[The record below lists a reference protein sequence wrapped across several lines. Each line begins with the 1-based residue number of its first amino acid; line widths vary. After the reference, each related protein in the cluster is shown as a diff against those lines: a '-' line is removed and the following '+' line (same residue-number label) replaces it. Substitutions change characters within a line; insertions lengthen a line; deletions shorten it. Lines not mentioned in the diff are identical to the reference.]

1 MESLRFER
9 FTSLIDGIHKSIN
22 RLKLDKVPKLGIKS
36 VHVSWLYHLIRHPE
50 GMTAAEIAQESRV
63 DRSLVSRE
71 IAALK
76 KDGYLALTRGRYY
89 VLTESGREIA
99 DRLVDIISEV
109 QSVVDRNISEEELLS
124 FYSTL
129 EKLEANFAALADK

>member
-1 MESLRFER
+1 METLRFER

-22 RLKLDKVPKLGIKS
+22 KLKLDRVPELGIKS
-36 VHVSWLYHLIRHPE
+36 VHVSWLYHLTRHPE
-50 GMTAAEIAQESRV
+50 GMTAAEIAQEARV

-89 VLTESGREIA
+89 VLTESGRDVA
-99 DRLVDIISEV
+99 DSLVAIMSEV
-109 QSVVDRNISEEELLS
+109 QAEVSRNITESELVA

-129 EKLEANFAALADK
+129 ERIEANFAVLADK